1 MHPVSP
7 RAEAVRAA
15 LLAAAAATVIV
26 VFAPPGGDSAAHLYR
41 TLLVRDGVHVWDN
54 FWYAGQYPFA
64 SYSLLYYVPATVVGN
79 VPLVVAAVVASAA
92 LFASLAVREWGA
104 SARWPARA
112 FGVAAAG
119 PLFTGTYSYALGLAA
134 ALAALRLLQGRRTWA
149 AVVCAAL
156 TLGCSPLAFVFL
168 CVALGAV
175 VLARGRIER
184 RTLAVG
190 GALAALT
197 AVQVLIVVVFPS
209 DGRYPFSPFSLAGV
223 LALSALGAALAFRSD
238 AAGPIAPFFVL
249 WGLVSVA
256 AYVVPSPFGDN
267 LARLRELAFPLVLL
281 AAVLAR
287 FRPRPIAIAAL
298 AVALVYNLS
307 PDLRALPKRVDD
319 ARTAGAAYW
328 APAVDFLH
336 RHRSPEYRV
345 EVVPTFGHWEAY
357 WIPRAGLP
365 LARGWYRQLD
375 IAQNPELY
383 RTPLAPTAYRRWLR
397 KLGVRYVL
405 LPRARLGPLGAE
417 REAALLRSGAA
428 GLRPVRRLPDWTI
441 YELPRPSPLLTGPAP
456 ARLLRFGH
464 DGIAGRVAAAGAYK
478 LRVRYTPLW
487 RVDARGVCLER
498 APDGMT
504 RLVAARPGRF
514 VLSLPERP
522 GTLLRSAF
530 GGRSAGC

>member
-26 VFAPPGGDSAAHLYR
+26 AFAPPGGDSAAHLYR

-79 VPLVVAAVVASAA
+79 VPLVVAAVA
-92 LFASLAVREWGA
+92 
-104 SARWPARA
+104 
-112 FGVAAAG
+112 
-119 PLFTGTYSYALGLAA
+119 
-134 ALAALRLLQGRRTWA
+134 
-149 AVVCAAL
+149 
-156 TLGCSPLAFVFL
+156 LGCSPLAFVFL

-298 AVALVYNLS
+298 AVALVYNVS

-319 ARTAGAAYW
+319 A
-328 APAVDFLH
+328 
-336 RHRSPEYRV
+336 S
-345 EVVPTFGHWEAY
+345 
-357 WIPRAGLP
+357 
-365 LARGWYRQLD
+365 
-375 IAQNPELY
+375 
-383 RTPLAPTAYRRWLR
+383 
-397 KLGVRYVL
+397 
-405 LPRARLGPLGAE
+405 
-417 REAALLRSGAA
+417 
-428 GLRPVRRLPDWTI
+428 
-441 YELPRPSPLLTGPAP
+441 
-456 ARLLRFGH
+456 
-464 DGIAGRVAAAGAYK
+464 
-478 LRVRYTPLW
+478 
-487 RVDARGVCLER
+487 
-498 APDGMT
+498 
-504 RLVAARPGRF
+504 
-514 VLSLPERP
+514 
-522 GTLLRSAF
+522 
-530 GGRSAGC
+530 

>member
-26 VFAPPGGDSAAHLYR
+26 AFAPPGGDSAAHLYR

-112 FGVAAAG
+112 FGLAAAG

-156 TLGCSPLAFVFL
+156 
-168 CVALGAV
+168 
-175 VLARGRIER
+175 
-184 RTLAVG
+184 
-190 GALAALT
+190 
-197 AVQVLIVVVFPS
+197 
-209 DGRYPFSPFSLAGV
+209 SLAGV

-441 YELPRPSPLLTGPAP
+441 YELPRPSPLLTGPAH

-464 DGIAGRVAAAGAYK
+464 EGIAGRVDAAGTYK